1 MIKKTYKKKIVFF
14 AAVFTLA
21 LTFIAYAQTPSWET
35 RANERQSPDKVMDS
49 IGLKPGMVI
58 GEIGAGRGRYTVFL
72 AERVGDT
79 GKVYA
84 NDINERGLTYLRER
98 CQNNDIKNVET
109 ILGEVDDPLFPDSSL
124 DMAFMVWVYHH
135 LEEPVS
141 LLKNLRPSLKQGATL
156 VIIDPAPERGGE
168 KDSEHVTTKARL
180 AEHGKK
186 AGYEVFRVETFLPQ
200 DNIFILIATK

>member
-1 MIKKTYKKKIVFF
+1 M
-14 AAVFTLA
+14 
-21 LTFIAYAQTPSWET
+21 AYAQTPSWEK

-58 GEIGAGRGRYTVFL
+58 GEIGAGGGRYTVFL
-72 AERVGDT
+72 AERVGEN
-79 GKVYA
+79 GRVYA
-84 NDINERGLTYLRER
+84 NDINESSLASLRDR
-98 CQNNDIKNVET
+98 CSQNGIENVEI
-109 ILGEVDDPLFPDSSL
+109 ILGEVDDPLFAKSSL

-135 LEEPVS
+135 LDEPVA
-141 LLKNLRPSLKQGATL
+141 LLKNLRPSLKPGATL

-200 DNIFILIATK
+200 DNIFILKVTIR